1 MLRPLGADTVL
12 AATVVPDTVPSETV
26 SVPQTSPAR
35 PFWEELT
42 ERDLPPHGAPT
53 LILTTTTTT
62 RATMAGRATTRAGA
76 MLVLRARL
84 GLTRLVMALE
94 LPAKALLKPAGP
106 MQVPRARDTIQVAPM
121 TGLKVVANGLLV
133 PADGKM
139 LLVMATE
146 VPPNVVAVTLP
157 PTRVPTV
164 TVARPLTLTVM
175 VIWLLL
181 DSDAMDPALT
191 LLLRADM
198 AGVPLRKDTLMLV
211 PKLMAAP
218 KLALMA
224 VTGKMPAVMPTLPL
238 IPLDAL
244 MADGAQLLRVQ
255 LMPSPART
263 VSRTAT
269 NTVAMPRTSTP
280 MRTVLLMPVLAATVA
295 PTLMAVALV
304 LLATLPTLADKV
316 LPCVSVAL
324 AEIVVLELV
333 EVALPTNTLE
343 LEPMQMRVTV
353 PVAAELLAV
362 VVPATLVNALLVLT
376 ETFQMLVRMAVE
388 LVQSVVVAVTMV
400 APTPMELNT
409 VALAATVVSPVA
421 TVELLAMAVLLDMAV
436 ITAATATEL
445 EEATAL
451 AATELEEAATVLAA
465 TELAEVATA
474 LAATELAEVATA
486 LAATELEEVATA
498 LEATVVTEPA
508 ATAAMVMAIE
518 LVIMVK

>member
-1 MLRPLGADTVL
+1 
-12 AATVVPDTVPSETV
+12 
-26 SVPQTSPAR
+26 
-35 PFWEELT
+35 
-42 ERDLPPHGAPT
+42 
-53 LILTTTTTT
+53 
-62 RATMAGRATTRAGA
+62 
-76 MLVLRARL
+76 
-84 GLTRLVMALE
+84 MALE
-94 LPAKALLKPAGP
+94 LPAKTLLKPAGP
-106 MQVPRARDTIQVAPM
+106 MQVPRARDTIQVALM

-198 AGVPLRKDTLMLV
+198 AGVPLRRDTLMLV

-255 LMPSPART
+255 LMPSLAKT
-263 VSRTAT
+263 VSRSATDTVVMTA
-269 NTVAMPRTSTP
+269 TSTP

-316 LPCVSVAL
+316 LLCVSVAL

-333 EVALPTNTLE
+333 EVALPTNTLV

-362 VVPATLVNALLVLT
+362 VVLATLVNALLELT
-376 ETFQMLVRMAVE
+376 ETFQMLVLTAVE
-388 LVQSVVVAVTMV
+388 LLQLVVVAVTMV

-409 VALAATVVSPVA
+409 VALVAMVVLAA
-421 TVELLAMAVLLDMAV
+421 AMSALLDMAV
-436 ITAATATEL
+436 IPTDTAMAALVAMAALLDMAVIPTDTAM
-445 EEATAL
+445 A
-451 AATELEEAATVLAA
+451 
-465 TELAEVATA
+465 AEVAM
-474 LAATELAEVATA
+474 AAM
-486 LAATELEEVATA
+486 
-498 LEATVVTEPA
+498 A
-508 ATAAMVMAIE
+508 ATAAMAAATATAAMAAHVAMAAATVA
-518 LVIMVK
+518 LVAMVALVATATVAMAALVAMAA

>member
-1 MLRPLGADTVL
+1 ML

-35 PFWEELT
+35 PFWEEST

-53 LILTTTTTT
+53 LLLTTTTTT

-94 LPAKALLKPAGP
+94 LPAKTLLKPAGP
-106 MQVPRARDTIQVAPM
+106 MQVPRDPNTVLVAPM
-121 TGLKVVANGLLV
+121 TTLVVAANGLLV

-146 VPPNVVAVTLP
+146 VPPNLVAVTLP
-157 PTRVPTV
+157 PMRVPTV
-164 TVARPLTLTVM
+164 TVARPLSLTVM

-198 AGVPLRKDTLMLV
+198 AGVLMREDTLMLV
-211 PKLMAAP
+211 PKLMAVP

-224 VTGKMPAVMPTLPL
+224 VTGKMPVVMPTLPL

-263 VSRTAT
+263 VSRSAT
-269 NTVAMPRTSTP
+269 DTVVRTRTSTV
-280 MRTVLLMPVLAATVA
+280 MRTVPPMLALAATVD
-295 PTLMAVALV
+295 PTLMVVALV
-304 LLATLPTLADKV
+304 LPAMPPTLVDKV
-316 LPCVSVAL
+316 LPCVSEPPEEIDVQQL
-324 AEIVVLELV
+324 AEVAMLV
-333 EVALPTNTLE
+333 NTLE
-343 LEPMQMRVTV
+343 LEPMQVRVTV

-376 ETFQMLVRMAVE
+376 ETIQMLVRTAVE

-400 APTPMELNT
+400 APEAMALITEAL
-409 VALAATVVSPVA
+409 VATAVSPVA

-436 ITAATATEL
+436 IKAATATEL

-474 LAATELAEVATA
+474 LAATEL
-486 LAATELEEVATA
+486 EEVATA
-498 LEATVVTEPA
+498 LEATVDTEPA

>member
-1 MLRPLGADTVL
+1 ML

-35 PFWEELT
+35 PFWEDTT

-94 LPAKALLKPAGP
+94 LPAKTLLKPAGP
-106 MQVPRARDTIQVAPM
+106 MQVPRDPNTVLVAPM
-121 TGLKVVANGLLV
+121 TTLVVAANGLLV

-146 VPPNVVAVTLP
+146 VPPNLVAVTLP
-157 PTRVPTV
+157 PMRVPTV
-164 TVARPLTLTVM
+164 TVARPLSLTVM

-198 AGVPLRKDTLMLV
+198 AGVLMREDTLMLV
-211 PKLMAAP
+211 PKLMAVP

-224 VTGKMPAVMPTLPL
+224 VTGKMPAVMPTLHL

-280 MRTVLLMPVLAATVA
+280 MLTVMLKPVLAATVA

-333 EVALPTNTLE
+333 EVASPTNTLE
-343 LEPMQMRVTV
+343 LEPTQMRVTV

-400 APTPMELNT
+400 APEAMAPITEAP
-409 VALAATVVSPVA
+409 VATAVPPVA
-421 TVELLAMAVLLDMAV
+421 TVELLAMAVLLDMVV

-451 AATELEEAATVLAA
+451 AATELEE
-465 TELAEVATA
+465 VATA
-474 LAATELAEVATA
+474 LAATEQ
-486 LAATELEEVATA
+486 EEVATA